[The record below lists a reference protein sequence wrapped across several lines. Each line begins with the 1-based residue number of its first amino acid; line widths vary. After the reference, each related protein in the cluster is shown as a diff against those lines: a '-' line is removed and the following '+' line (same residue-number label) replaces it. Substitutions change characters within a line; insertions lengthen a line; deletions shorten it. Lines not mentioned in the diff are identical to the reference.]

1 MGIAA
6 RGMEA
11 KMVWPISPLILKYMV
26 LFLLII
32 YLITYVDDAIAAIRR
47 TWNP

>member
-6 RGMEA
+6 RGIGVGTA
-11 KMVWPISPLILKYMV
+11 WPISPLILKYMA

-32 YLITYVDDAIAAIRR
+32 CLITYADDAIAATRY
-47 TWNP
+47 TWNL